1 MAKMIKDVTDLEI
14 YKLALEL
21 LPKLY
26 ILLNKLAQSEAYL
39 ANQGKRS
46 GTSIP
51 SNIAE
56 GFEKRFWE
64 KEFRRYLLIALG
76 SCDELISHLRTII
89 IIAPEL
95 TVEANLLLD
104 AYKILAK
111 KINKTRSVWKFA
123 NGYPKQA

>member
-1 MAKMIKDVTDLEI
+1 MIKDVTDLEI
-14 YKLALEL
+14 YRLALEL

-26 ILLNKLAQSEAYL
+26 VLLNKLSQSEAYL
-39 ANQGKRS
+39 ISQGKRS

-56 GFEKRFWE
+56 GFAKRFWQ
-64 KEFRRYLLIALG
+64 KEFKRYLLISLD

-95 TVEANLLLD
+95 TIEAYLLLD
-104 AYKILAK
+104 EYKILAK

-123 NGYPKQA
+123 NGYPNPA